1 MFIWFSQIVRE
12 ERMILR
18 WFLRQPRQPERK
30 LGRHSILRIRYFNTW
45 ASVSKVGW
53 TFHKA
58 VRYWASS
65 LDSTWQKVLR
75 EIIGVFNSHF
85 LGGEFFLLY
94 SYLATTLFTSSCWE
108 WAVSRVATQ
117 LDKEE
122 GCKWKR
128 KLKIIANEMREVSV
142 HASKLR

>member
-1 MFIWFSQIVRE
+1 MFIWFSRIVRE

-18 WFLRQPRQPERK
+18 SFLRQPRQPERK

-75 EIIGVFNSHF
+75 EIIGVLSSNF
-85 LGGEFFLLY
+85 LGGEFFFY
-94 SYLATTLFTSSCWE
+94 FFSYLATTLFTSSCWE

-128 KLKIIANEMREVSV
+128 KLKIIANEMNERNKR
-142 HASKLR
+142 ASL